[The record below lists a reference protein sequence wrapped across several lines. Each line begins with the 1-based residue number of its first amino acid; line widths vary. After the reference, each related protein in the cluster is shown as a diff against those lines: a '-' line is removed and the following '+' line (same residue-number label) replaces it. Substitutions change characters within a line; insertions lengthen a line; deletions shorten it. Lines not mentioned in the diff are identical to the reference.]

1 MPRRRLPI
9 VGAMAATV
17 AVTVLALLAPG
28 LGDTSASTGGSTARA
43 GIIPKGEIVGLG
55 DSVMAADL
63 CGCDSYLTRYAD
75 ALGRQRGVTLRTV
88 NLGADGLTAADMVDR
103 LRTDPITQAAVRQ
116 ARIIVLT
123 VGANDLEGALDT
135 FDAQSSCPD
144 TCVAAA
150 VGPMRRDLDNVVSE
164 IHRLRATDARLI
176 VTTYWNVFAVGTL
189 ANTTYGD
196 GYAQFS
202 QQITST
208 ANAAICAVAASHD
221 DTCVDLWST
230 LGAPAEQPGNLLPDG
245 DHPNDASNALISS
258 ALLAA
263 S

>member
-1 MPRRRLPI
+1 MPRRRWPI
-9 VGAMAATV
+9 VGAMAATM
-17 AVTVLALLAPG
+17 ALTLLALLAPS
-28 LGDTSASTGGSTARA
+28 LGDTAATGGSTGRA
-43 GIIPKGEIVGLG
+43 GTTPKGEIVGLG

-63 CGCDSYLTRYAD
+63 CGCASFLSRYAD

-88 NLGADGLTAADMVDR
+88 NLGTDGLTAADLVER
-103 LRTDPITQAAVRQ
+103 LRTDPTTQAAVRQ

-135 FDAQSSCPD
+135 FGAQTACPD
-144 TCVAAA
+144 ACVAAA
-150 VGPMRRDLDNVVSE
+150 VGPMRRDLDDVVSE
-164 IHRLRATDARLI
+164 IHHLRPSDARLI

-189 ANTTYGD
+189 ANTTYGE

-202 QQITST
+202 RQITSS

-230 LGAPAEQPGNLLPDG
+230 LGEPAEQPGNLLPDG
-245 DHPNDASNALISS
+245 DHPNDAGNALISS